1 MPNSHKHWSLEN
13 KKAIVT
19 GGTKGIGKAIVQEF
33 LNLGAEVWFVA
44 RPEKE
49 VTEFLL
55 QEDYGGK
62 LKGVPGDM
70 SKAGDRQKFFE
81 RIKEEWESVD
91 ILVNNVGTNIR
102 KKAGNYAEAE
112 YEMLLSTNLTS
123 AFHLSVLFHPLL
135 QKSAAASIVNISSV
149 AGLTHLRT
157 GAIYGMTKAALIQL
171 SKNLAVEWAADGIRV
186 NAIAPWYIQTPLASG
201 VLSNEV
207 YLKEVLARTPM
218 NRIGQPGEVANA
230 AAFMCMP
237 AASFITGQC
246 LAVDG
251 GFSVYGF

>member
-1 MPNSHKHWSLEN
+1 MPYRHKNWSLEN

-44 RPEKE
+44 RSTKD
-49 VTEFLL
+49 VTELL
-55 QEDYGGK
+55 QQEDHGGL
-62 LKGVPGDM
+62 LKGIAGDM
-70 SKAGDRQKFFE
+70 SKAGDRQALFDKV
-81 RIKEEWESVD
+81 KEEWGSAD
-91 ILVNNVGTNIR
+91 ILVNNVGTNVR
-102 KKAGNYAEAE
+102 KKAGDYSESE
-112 YEMLLSTNLTS
+112 YEMLLSTNLSS
-123 AFHLSVLFHPLL
+123 AFHLSVLFYPLL
-135 QKSAAASIVNISSV
+135 QKSADASIVNISSV

-171 SKNLAVEWAADGIRV
+171 SKNLAVEWAAEGIRV
-186 NAIAPWYIQTPLASG
+186 NAIAPWYIETPLASA

-207 YLKEVLARTPM
+207 YLKEVLGRTPM

-251 GFSVYGF
+251 GFSIYGF